1 VSSSDPDQQPTPPTP
16 LAVRLWF
23 GWAFLLLAVTGVLL
37 GRIVE
42 FIDFSERAPFSL
54 LGIFMMIELA
64 AVLFGITVALQ
75 RKRIAYRFALGIALL
90 PIPILAGLPP
100 VLLDMPSTAT
110 SGWYLLMVP
119 VGLLISAVLVLGLL
133 REGARQ
139 YFSEP

>member
-1 VSSSDPDQQPTPPTP
+1 MP
-16 LAVRLWF
+16 LSVRAWFAV
-23 GWAFLLLAVTGVLL
+23 AFILLALTGLLL

-75 RKRIAYRFALGIALL
+75 RKRIAYRFAIAISFL
-90 PIPILAGLPP
+90 PVPVLAGLPP
-100 VLLDMPSTAT
+100 VLLDFPPTAAN
-110 SGWYLLMVP
+110 GWYLLMVP
-119 VGLLISAVLVLGLL
+119 IGTMITVGLLVGLL
-133 REGARQ
+133 RTSART